1 VKEVIKVQL
10 DLKHL
15 RTTNGFFRLMDLEN
29 WKKDAQ
35 LLIQKTF
42 RRKAEE
48 TIPMTKQL
56 FTNNIYSL
64 HYFSYI
70 ILNYSL
76 KQYKNID
83 WASRPSKKLRRP
95 VKAKGLITQS
105 DKNVFYKNKS

>member
-15 RTTNGFFRLMDLEN
+15 RITNGFFRLMDLEN

-70 ILNYSL
+70 ILN
-76 KQYKNID
+76 
-83 WASRPSKKLRRP
+83 
-95 VKAKGLITQS
+95 
-105 DKNVFYKNKS
+105 

>member
-1 VKEVIKVQL
+1 
-10 DLKHL
+10 
-15 RTTNGFFRLMDLEN
+15 MDLEN

-70 ILNYSL
+70 ILN
-76 KQYKNID
+76 
-83 WASRPSKKLRRP
+83 
-95 VKAKGLITQS
+95 
-105 DKNVFYKNKS
+105 